1 MAAVS
6 MGHHGPTIPIFHG
19 LWPARRFFAWSRFL
33 FVIDVYISPPPVTV
47 TDYPLQF
54 PMTSS
59 GVSSYR
65 DRTSE
70 FRSLSERMKKIGG
83 MAVANHAEDDP
94 ATSRSLASASSRS
107 EFNKKASRIGLGIH
121 EACLKIS
128 RLAKSISIAASKPSG
143 LYRVRQ
149 LSRLRLTGVWIGV
162 KISASI
168 TSSRCQSAI
177 FWSCYFKKSDSLVA
191 KKSSMFNDPIM
202 EIQELTALIKDDIT
216 ALNIAV
222 SDLQT
227 LQNLEIADG
236 NYSDDRVVHSNTV
249 CDDLKNKL
257 MGATKQLQDVL
268 TTRTENIK
276 AHENR
281 KQIFSTNV
289 SRENPFQQHAKTVTE
304 PPPWSSLSKTSG
316 NLQPSVVV
324 KWSSSWQPTE
334 MCSDAMVTAC
344 IKPCQAR
351 RRLAVDNTPS
361 NHMEVS
367 MLQQVVPRQE
377 NYTQSRALALQNVES
392 TISELS
398 GIFTHL
404 ATMVAQQGE
413 LAIRIDDNMDE
424 SLANVEELTLAFLH
438 GVSLLSLPSTTC
450 LSGIGF
456 SIMGSNYGAP
466 YPGGKHLALIQ
477 I

>member
-1 MAAVS
+1 
-6 MGHHGPTIPIFHG
+6 
-19 LWPARRFFAWSRFL
+19 
-33 FVIDVYISPPPVTV
+33 
-47 TDYPLQF
+47 
-54 PMTSS
+54 MTSS

-128 RLAKSISIAASKPSG
+128 RLAK
-143 LYRVRQ
+143 L
-149 LSRLRLTGVWIGV
+149 
-162 KISASI
+162 
-168 TSSRCQSAI
+168 
-177 FWSCYFKKSDSLVA
+177 A

-316 NLQPSVVV
+316 NLQPSVL
-324 KWSSSWQPTE
+324 SSNGVQ
-334 MCSDAMVTAC
+334 VGN
-344 IKPCQAR
+344 QLR

-377 NYTQSRALALQNVES
+377 YYTQSRALALQNVES

-424 SLANVEELTLAFLH
+424 SLANVEGAQ
-438 GVSLLSLPSTTC
+438 SALL
-450 LSGIGF
+450 
-456 SIMGSNYGAP
+456 
-466 YPGGKHLALIQ
+466 KHLNQISSNRWLLLKIFAILIFFLM
-477 I
+477 IFIFFVV